1 MDRKSA
7 ARLAAGL
14 VLAASGFAVF
24 LIYLAGGYGPLYLVP
39 IGVFLFSAGF
49 YLSVPYLKF
58 LQPFKRT
65 IPFFAAAL
73 LLIAFIPPNVWQNSI
88 FGSVYGSLL
97 IVLSRKLGVLV
108 LNAEGIGAIQ
118 GAGSTIVLPSAS
130 KVASVT
136 IAQACGGVEEILI
149 FFVAFA
155 FMLMDVGR
163 KAPKKAMVLLP
174 VGFVGTY
181 LVSIVR
187 LDAVIVTG
195 YLYGYDA
202 METAHLYLGVLLY
215 LAFISAFWYLS
226 LKWIGIG
233 NRAKP
238 EVLSEE
244 ESATVVVESGQRARF
259 HKQSESHRVRYHLG
273 L

>member
-1 MDRKSA
+1 VDRKA
-7 ARLAAGL
+7 AAGLAAGL

-39 IGVFLFSAGF
+39 LGVLLFSAGF

-65 IPFFAAAL
+65 IPFFAAAI
-73 LLIAFIPPNVWQNSI
+73 LLIAFISPSEWQNSV

-97 IVLSRKLGVLV
+97 MLLSRRLGVLV
-108 LNAEGIGAIQ
+108 LNAEGIGAVA
-118 GAGSTIVLPSAS
+118 GGGSTIVLPSAS
-130 KVASVT
+130 KVAAVT
-136 IAQACGGVEEILI
+136 VAQACGGVEEVLV

-155 FMLMDVGR
+155 LMFVDVGR
-163 KAPKKAMVLLP
+163 KAPKKALVLLP
-174 VGFVGTY
+174 LGFVGTY

-195 YLYGYDA
+195 YLYGFDA
-202 METAHLYLGVLLY
+202 METVHLYAGVLLY

-226 LKWIGIG
+226 LKWIGTG
-233 NRAKP
+233 
-238 EVLSEE
+238 S
-244 ESATVVVESGQRARF
+244 SAGAT
-259 HKQSESHRVRYHLG
+259 
-273 L
+273 